1 MTEVNVKE
9 FKKDYLNGLKYKELM
24 DKYNITQPELQKLIR
39 HNKLTRTKS
48 QAQIG
53 NKNSVGN
60 NGGAKEN
67 NKNAVT
73 TGEYETIFKDVLT
86 EEELEVYNI
95 VDFQDNRMLL
105 LDEYRILTVRE
116 KRMMARINKLQNK
129 DKDLTIGSIRKRET
143 RRKASV
149 ETKTVTEAESTISLI
164 QKIEEG
170 LTRVQDAKRK
180 CLETLQ
186 KLDNENDNTLNLNV
200 SAVNPILESIN
211 RQLGGGLNGRK

>member
-73 TGEYETIFKDVLT
+73 TGEQYL
-86 EEELEVYNI
+86 
-95 VDFQDNRMLL
+95 RM
-105 LDEYRILTVRE
+105 Y
-116 KRMMARINKLQNK
+116 
-129 DKDLTIGSIRKRET
+129 
-143 RRKASV
+143 
-149 ETKTVTEAESTISLI
+149 
-164 QKIEEG
+164 
-170 LTRVQDAKRK
+170 
-180 CLETLQ
+180 
-186 KLDNENDNTLNLNV
+186 
-200 SAVNPILESIN
+200 
-211 RQLGGGLNGRK
+211 

>member
-53 NKNSVGN
+53 NQNSVGN

-95 VDFQDNRMLL
+95 VDFQDYNSLNKVGSNLYTGEGATATNNYTVKNMQIEGSNVDIIQSTADLMSNLRAFEANQKVVQIMDSTLSKIAN
-105 LDEYRILTVRE
+105 EIGTVR
-116 KRMMARINKLQNK
+116 
-129 DKDLTIGSIRKRET
+129 
-143 RRKASV
+143 
-149 ETKTVTEAESTISLI
+149 
-164 QKIEEG
+164 
-170 LTRVQDAKRK
+170 
-180 CLETLQ
+180 
-186 KLDNENDNTLNLNV
+186 
-200 SAVNPILESIN
+200 
-211 RQLGGGLNGRK
+211 